1 MILVDTSV
9 WIDHFRQRDQL
20 LVELLERADVLGHAF
35 VRGEVACGNLRHR
48 ADILTM
54 LADLPQAVTATDAE
68 VLEGIERRRLM
79 GRGIGYIDAHL
90 LASTLLTPGA
100 RLWTR
105 DLRLADAA
113 RALGVGAVLG
123 H

>member
-1 MILVDTSV
+1 M
-9 WIDHFRQRDQL
+9 
-20 LVELLERADVLGHAF
+20 ELLERAGVLGHAF
-35 VRGEVACGNLRHR
+35 VLGEVACGSLRRR

-54 LADLPQAVTATDAE
+54 LADLPRAVTATDGE
-68 VLEGIERRRLM
+68 VLGVIERHRLM
-79 GRGIGYIDAHL
+79 GRGIGYVDAHL

-100 RLWTR
+100 TLWTR